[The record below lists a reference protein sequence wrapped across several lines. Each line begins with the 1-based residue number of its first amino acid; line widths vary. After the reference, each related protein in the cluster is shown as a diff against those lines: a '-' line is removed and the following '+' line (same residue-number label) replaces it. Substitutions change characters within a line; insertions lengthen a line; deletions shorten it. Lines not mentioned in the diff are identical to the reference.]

1 MRKVKDYRFK
11 TKEEFIKEYGSE
23 EEFISR
29 VDWIHPMNDFFGRPL
44 SDFVII
50 DEENFQKGC
59 TFEIREKDKSYTYF
73 IRFNMLVEIEPKKS
87 QKALTTVWIDQTS
100 DKRIFIAYAVSGYD
114 TEVVITYEGK
124 AFKGRAHRRKNEPN
138 IPAVGFSLAL
148 ARAADKAIKVLGQI
162 PMFYR
167 IDTGEVR

>member
-1 MRKVKDYRFK
+1 MKKIKDYRFK

-23 EEFISR
+23 GEFMSR
-29 VDWIHPMNDFFGRPL
+29 VDWIHPMDDFFGKSL
-44 SDFVII
+44 SDFVIV
-50 DEENFQKGC
+50 DEGNFQEGGS
-59 TFEIREKDKSYTYF
+59 FEIEEKGKSYTYF
-73 IRFNMLVEIEPKKS
+73 INLNMLVEIEPKKS

-100 DKRIFIAYAVSGYD
+100 DKGISIAYAVSGYD

-124 AFKGRAHRRKNEPN
+124 AFKGKAHRRKNEPN

-162 PMFYR
+162 PIFYNV
-167 IDTGEVR
+167 DTGEVK